1 MEKGTTDENWAELM
15 LEGKNWAELLLEGE
29 NWVEQWLEPW
39 AEGGN

>member
-1 MEKGTTDENWAELM
+1 MEKGTADENWVELK